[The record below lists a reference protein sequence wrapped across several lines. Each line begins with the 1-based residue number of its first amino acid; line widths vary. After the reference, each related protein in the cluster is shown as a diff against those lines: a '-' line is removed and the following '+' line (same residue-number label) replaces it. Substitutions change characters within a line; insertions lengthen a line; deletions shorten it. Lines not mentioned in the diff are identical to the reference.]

1 MKKLRLR
8 QNVKDVLAVVLFM
21 IMIIVGVIAI
31 NARFEYLINEGI
43 VETYE

>member
-8 QNVKDVLAVVLFM
+8 QNVKDALAVALFM
-21 IMIIVGVIAI
+21 VMIVIGVIAL
-31 NARFEYLINEGI
+31 NARFEYLIEEGI

>member
-8 QNVKDVLAVVLFM
+8 QNVKDALAVALFM
-21 IMIIVGVIAI
+21 VMIIVGFIAI
-31 NARFEYLINEGI
+31 NARFEYLIEEGI

>member
-1 MKKLRLR
+1 MKKLRLK
-8 QNVKDVLAVVLFM
+8 QNVKDCLAVALFM
-21 IMIIVGVIAI
+21 VMIIVGVIAL

>member
-8 QNVKDVLAVVLFM
+8 QNVKDALAVALFM
-21 IMIIVGVIAI
+21 VMIILGVIAI

>member
-8 QNVKDVLAVVLFM
+8 QNVKDALAIALFM
-21 IMIIVGVIAI
+21 VMIVVGVLLV
-31 NARFEYLINEGI
+31 NARFEYLIEEGI

>member
-8 QNVKDVLAVVLFM
+8 QNVKDALVVALVM
-21 IMIIVGVIAI
+21 VMIIVGVIAI

>member
-8 QNVKDVLAVVLFM
+8 QNVKDGLAIVLFM
-21 IMIIVGVIAI
+21 VMIVIGVIAI

>member
-8 QNVKDVLAVVLFM
+8 QNVKDALAIALFM
-21 IMIIVGVIAI
+21 IMIVVGFIAL

>member
-8 QNVKDVLAVVLFM
+8 QNVKDTLAIALFM
-21 IMIIVGVIAI
+21 VMIVIGVIAI

>member
-1 MKKLRLR
+1 MKKLKLR
-8 QNVKDVLAVVLFM
+8 QNVKDGLAVALFM
-21 IMIIVGVIAI
+21 IMIVVGFIAI

>member
-8 QNVKDVLAVVLFM
+8 QNVKDALTVALVMV
-21 IMIIVGVIAI
+21 MIIVGVIAI

>member
-8 QNVKDVLAVVLFM
+8 QNVKDALAVALFM
-21 IMIIVGVIAI
+21 VMIIVGVIAV

>member
-8 QNVKDVLAVVLFM
+8 QNVKDALAVVLFM
-21 IMIIVGVIAI
+21 IMIIVGVIAL